1 MSPLAYRYAALP
13 ASIALVSLPPAL
25 VGIDAANGIMY
36 RKMPRPSF
44 STALFGLCVTL
55 PMRPS
60 GKSGAEVHASKSPL
74 KITQKAHPQRSHS
87 ACTLKKE
94 IHVHD
99 DDENTSRPRSL
110 DSSPLALASLSNY
123 TRLVRTD
130 MSPFERPLRPRGTA
144 ATTRPTPRAPA
155 AFGGWRSSA
164 TPRTAAWLQLERLVE
179 GLRQCVSRYHI

>member
-1 MSPLAYRYAALP
+1 MH
-13 ASIALVSLPPAL
+13 
-25 VGIDAANGIMY
+25 MY

-44 STALFGLCVTL
+44 STALLGLCVTL

-60 GKSGAEVHASKSPL
+60 GKIGAEVHASKSAL
-74 KITQKAHPQRSHS
+74 KKYSILKKHS
-87 ACTLKKE
+87 STLAFCMQLKKE
-94 IHVHD
+94 DQHVHD

-164 TPRTAAWLQLERLVE
+164 TPRTAAWLLLERLVE